1 MNRLPPERQEAVI
14 RSLVEGC
21 SIRSTVRITGVA
33 KNTISKLLYD
43 LGAACLGH
51 HDSFVRGVTARD
63 IQADEIWAFCGAKE
77 KNVPEDERG
86 QGRGDVWTWT
96 GIDRVS
102 KLCISYSVGRR
113 DADTAK
119 EFVDDLADRLAHR
132 VQLSTDGLKLYLKAV
147 DDAFQG
153 EVDYAQLV
161 KLYGPSWGGSGGERR
176 YSQAACIGTVKT
188 PICGEP
194 DFWKVN
200 TSHVERCNLTMR
212 MSMRRFTRLTNAFSK
227 KVEMHTCA
235 VAVHFAYY
243 NFCRPH
249 MTLTRKAPG
258 RVPTTPGMRAGLTDR
273 IWTIYDLLALFN
285 SN

>member
-1 MNRLPPERQEAVI
+1 MNRLPLDRQEAVI
-14 RSLVEGC
+14 RALVEGN

-33 KNTISKLLYD
+33 KNTISALLYN

-51 HDSFVRGVTARD
+51 HDAFVRGVTAKD
-63 IQADEIWAFCGAKE
+63 VQCDEIWSFVSAKE

-86 QGRGDVWTWT
+86 QGRGDAWTWT

-113 DADTAK
+113 DAETAK
-119 EFVDDLADRLAHR
+119 EFVDDLADRLANR
-132 VQLSTDGLKLYLKAV
+132 IQLSTDGFKLYLKAV

-153 EVDYAQLV
+153 EVDYAMLV
-161 KLYGPSWGGSGGERR
+161 KHYGPSWGGPGPERR
-176 YSQAACIGTVKT
+176 YSQAACIGTEKILVS
-188 PICGEP
+188 GEP

-227 KVEMHTCA
+227 KLEMHVCA
-235 VAVHFAYY
+235 VALHFAFY

-249 MTLTRKAPG
+249 MTLTKKAG
-258 RVPTTPGMRAGLTDR
+258 GVPTTPGMRAGLTDR
-273 IWTIYDLLALFN
+273 IWTIYDLLDLLN